1 MEVLVQTNNLTKWY
15 GKHKVVNSVN
25 LSVKKGEIYGL
36 IGRNGAGK
44 TTVLRL
50 ISGLAKPTGGNVC
63 LFEKN
68 GHDTIYAQNRV
79 GVLIE
84 NPGVYPNMN
93 AKENIKLKCL
103 AKGISSKNYITELLE
118 NVGLSAAGKKKV
130 KHFSVGMK
138 QRLGIALALVG
149 SPELVLL
156 DEPINGLDPQGM
168 AEIREMISRLNRERG
183 ITFIISSHI
192 LGELSKIATSYGII
206 EKGELKKQILKT
218 ELTEDLEEYFFS
230 LTGGVSHD

>member
-1 MEVLVQTNNLTKWY
+1 MEIFVQTNNLTKQY
-15 GKHKVVNSVN
+15 GQHKTVNNVN

-36 IGRNGAGK
+36 IGRNGSGK

-50 ISGLAKPTGGNVC
+50 ISGLIKPTEGNVR

-79 GVLIE
+79 GALIE

-103 AKGISSKNYITELLE
+103 AKGISSKSYITELLE
-118 NVGLSAAGKKKV
+118 SVGLSAADKKKV

-149 SPELVLL
+149 FE
-156 DEPINGLDPQGM
+156 
-168 AEIREMISRLNRERG
+168 NRTDSGFRG
-183 ITFIISSHI
+183 IMRPFQISQK
-192 LGELSKIATSYGII
+192 E
-206 EKGELKKQILKT
+206 
-218 ELTEDLEEYFFS
+218 
-230 LTGGVSHD
+230 